1 VWFGLLEQFFVLII
15 NDEGVTWR
23 RIMAPT
29 SERALIHAEQLWKC
43 IVLEV
48 TDERPA
54 MVEIDGC

>member
-29 SERALIHAEQLWKC
+29 SERALIHAEQL
-43 IVLEV
+43 
-48 TDERPA
+48 
-54 MVEIDGC
+54 